1 MSCHP
6 GRDPPATENGLWGHQ
21 GPEAN
26 TIQPVPTLGGLSLA
40 NIALDDRLTLD
51 NLLAEQCGV
60 CVITNTSY
68 CTYINETR
76 QVEVNIKETHAQAES
91 LHSFAKDDVIF
102 TV

>member
-1 MSCHP
+1 MP
-6 GRDPPATENGLWGHQ
+6 GVVSDRAPLPTSPPPAWSMR
-21 GPEAN
+21 GPHAEA
-26 TIQPVPTLGGLSLA
+26 VSLA
-40 NIALDDRLTLD
+40 NIALEDRLTLD

>member
-1 MSCHP
+1 MMEQM
-6 GRDPPATENGLWGHQ
+6 GQALKGL
-21 GPEAN
+21 N
-26 TIQPVPTLGGLSLA
+26 TSLVSLA
-40 NIALDDRLTLD
+40 NIALEDRLTLD